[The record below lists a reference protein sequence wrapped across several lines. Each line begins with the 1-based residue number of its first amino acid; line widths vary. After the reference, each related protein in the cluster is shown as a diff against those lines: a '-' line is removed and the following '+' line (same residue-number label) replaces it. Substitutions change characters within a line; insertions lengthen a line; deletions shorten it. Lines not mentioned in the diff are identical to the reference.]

1 MKSALEKALNQHKI
15 YLDWDELQSIENSVI
30 NEHKESFN
38 EGLFYERTKTNDR
51 EKAFSDEWK
60 KENKIE
66 CRINQGQGTLQNL
79 MVGKDNIPLFYI
91 TKNDRVIVATIIQ
104 WLGTNI
110 GFSFLE
116 RALKKCGYKI
126 IKD

>member
-15 YLDWDELQSIENSVI
+15 YLDCEELRSIENSVI
-30 NEHKESFN
+30 NEHIESFN

-51 EKAFSDEWK
+51 EKAFSDLWK

-66 CRINQGQGTLQNL
+66 SWINQGQGTLQNI
-79 MVGKDNIPLFYI
+79 VIGKDNVPLFYI
-91 TKNDRVIVATIIQ
+91 TKNDRIIVATVVQ

-110 GFSFLE
+110 GFNFLE

-126 IKD
+126 IES

>member
-1 MKSALEKALNQHKI
+1 MKSVLEKALNEHKI
-15 YLDWDELQSIENSVI
+15 YLDCEELRQIESKII
-30 NEHKESFN
+30 NEHIESFN

-51 EKAFSDEWK
+51 EKAFSDLWK

-66 CRINQGQGTLQNL
+66 SWVNQGHGTLQNI
-79 MVGKDNIPLFYI
+79 VIGKDQLPLFYI
-91 TKNDRVIVATIIQ
+91 TKNDRIIVATVVQ

-110 GFSFLE
+110 GFNFLE

-126 IKD
+126 VQI

>member
-15 YLDWDELQSIENSVI
+15 YLDYEELRSIQKSVI

-38 EGLFYERTKTNDR
+38 EGLFYERTETNDR
-51 EKAFSDEWK
+51 EKAFSDLWK
-60 KENKIE
+60 QENKIE
-66 CRINQGQGTLQNL
+66 SHVNQGHGTLQNL
-79 MVGKDNIPLFYI
+79 MIGTDNKILFYI

-110 GFSFLE
+110 GFNFLE